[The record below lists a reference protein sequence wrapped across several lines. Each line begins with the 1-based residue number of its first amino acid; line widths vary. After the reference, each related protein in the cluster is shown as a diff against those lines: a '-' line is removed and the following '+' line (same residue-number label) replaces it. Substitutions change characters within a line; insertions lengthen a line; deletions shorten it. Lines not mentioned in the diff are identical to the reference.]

1 MAGRRSSW
9 FMAFAGMT
17 MMASS
22 AASPALAYPE
32 TLTDAQGRAVT
43 LAARPERIVAIFAS
57 NVELLAALGAAPRIV
72 GIEAYTR
79 YPPEV
84 LDRPQVGGRLGF
96 SAEAIARLNPDFV
109 VMTAARHAAHQLVRP
124 MAVIGVPVLVLD
136 HRDLGSILANLRLLG
151 RAIGAE
157 AEAEGVVAG
166 MEARLTRAAA
176 RLGDRPRR
184 RVYLETA
191 SSGRGGFQ
199 TVRDGTYTSDAL
211 RAAGGD
217 SVFAGRNLL
226 AQVSGEAVLA
236 ADPDIILVAGT
247 EAQAAELRRRPGWD
261 RIRAVREGRV
271 HAVPRAE
278 LLIPGP
284 RVIDGV
290 ERLGRILYPDLP

>member
-1 MAGRRSSW
+1 MTVALLIAAPAH
-9 FMAFAGMT
+9 AF
-17 MMASS
+17 
-22 AASPALAYPE
+22 PE

-43 LAARPERIVAIFAS
+43 FAARPERIVAIFAS
-57 NVELLAALGAAPRIV
+57 NVELLAALGAGPRIV

-79 YPPEV
+79 FPPEV
-84 LDRPQVGGRLGF
+84 LDRPKVGGRLGF
-96 SAEAIARLNPDFV
+96 SAEAIARLQPDLV
-109 VMTAARHAAHQLVRP
+109 VMTAARQAAHQLVRP
-124 MAVIGVPVLVLD
+124 MELIGVPVLVLD
-136 HRDLGSILANLRLLG
+136 HRDLASILANLRFLG

-157 AEAEGVVAG
+157 QKAEAVIADV
-166 MEARLTRAAA
+166 EARLARAAA
-176 RLGDRPRR
+176 RIGDRPRR

-191 SSGRGGFQ
+191 SSGRGSFQ
-199 TVRDGTYTSDAL
+199 TVRDGTYTADAL

-217 SVFAGRNLL
+217 SIFAGRNLI

-236 ADPDIILVAGT
+236 ANPDVILVAGT

-261 RIRAVREGRV
+261 RIAAVRAGRV

-290 ERLGRILYPDLP
+290 ERLGRILYPDPS